1 MREFAPVYCN
11 TVSLIMGGTVLVE
24 VTEKFKDVG
33 TTDYGLVWDT
43 DLVETLGL
51 ENYINLAG
59 HERYSAMT
67 LAECLPGSSET
78 AGIPADVGVLIVVC
92 SIVANSAPRHWGHC
106 WIYDCSQIGGSR

>member
-1 MREFAPVYCN
+1 
-11 TVSLIMGGTVLVE
+11 MGGTVLVE

-67 LAECLPGSSET
+67 LAECLPGSAET
-78 AGIPADVGVLIVVC
+78 AKISADVDVIKEPVDCRLPLDEELLRSLLMVVC
-92 SIVANSAPRHWGHC
+92 SVVANSAPQHWGHC
-106 WIYDCSQIGGSR
+106 